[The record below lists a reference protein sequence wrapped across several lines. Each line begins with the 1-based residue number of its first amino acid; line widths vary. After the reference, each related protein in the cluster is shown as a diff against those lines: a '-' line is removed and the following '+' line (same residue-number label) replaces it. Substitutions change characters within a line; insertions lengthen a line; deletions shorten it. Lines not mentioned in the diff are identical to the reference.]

1 MKYLNITIA
10 IILLYCLPVASEIFH
25 WPIDGYF
32 ELTSSFGEYR
42 DNHLHKGI
50 DISTNGK
57 NGIPVCAI
65 EDGQIFRISN
75 SYKGYGKVI
84 YIMHKN
90 HISVYA
96 HLDKFENTS
105 LFLEDKYNME
115 KNKKNKDF
123 FNYYLNP
130 VNVKKGQ
137 LIGYSGETGYGY
149 PHLHLEIRDKKNT
162 IYYNPLYFFEFEDKK
177 NPVINNIYIT
187 PLNEKSVVNSTTI
200 TSNIELIEQN
210 NGFYTSKSKIPF
222 IPGSKIRFS
231 VDTYDIVK
239 ENSANKLGIYG
250 LELYK
255 GLRKLYSREIKTIPI
270 NDFLISES
278 WHEYSDTNLGPT
290 KYTYRIYDPTNTDG
304 EITLEKETVIK
315 LKVYDYFG
323 NTAIALIEFIPETL
337 DKYLPLHDFK
347 IKSKPYL
354 KTGIE
359 FMPNHYALILGAD
372 IIPDV
377 LPWSEKN
384 DIKTSSIFDGKNFIF
399 SFLYTDLPHHNIF
412 FSDVFQRIFQKSKK
426 INVSSIKNP
435 VIMGNF
441 LIESKDDNFYSFH
454 IDKQNGHENA
464 ISSIL
469 EIGPKNRFI
478 KKHIEIST
486 KKINE
491 KSSFYKKN
499 SITGKWSFIPTQKNQ
514 NNLSIKTYQTGL
526 YCIIQDNE
534 PPEIT
539 YVKKAPY
546 YYIYFTDNISG
557 INPDSIKVRTDNIKQ
572 YSYFDIDRKMVS
584 VYTDE
589 NTTEINISVRDN
601 EHNLTVK
608 TIEINER
615 K

>member
-1 MKYLNITIA
+1 
-10 IILLYCLPVASEIFH
+10 
-25 WPIDGYF
+25 
-32 ELTSSFGEYR
+32 
-42 DNHLHKGI
+42 
-50 DISTNGK
+50 
-57 NGIPVCAI
+57 
-65 EDGQIFRISN
+65 
-75 SYKGYGKVI
+75 
-84 YIMHKN
+84 
-90 HISVYA
+90 
-96 HLDKFENTS
+96 
-105 LFLEDKYNME
+105 
-115 KNKKNKDF
+115 
-123 FNYYLNP
+123 
-130 VNVKKGQ
+130 
-137 LIGYSGETGYGY
+137 
-149 PHLHLEIRDKKNT
+149 
-162 IYYNPLYFFEFEDKK
+162 
-177 NPVINNIYIT
+177 
-187 PLNEKSVVNSTTI
+187 
-200 TSNIELIEQN
+200 
-210 NGFYTSKSKIPF
+210 
-222 IPGSKIRFS
+222 
-231 VDTYDIVK
+231 
-239 ENSANKLGIYG
+239 
-250 LELYK
+250 
-255 GLRKLYSREIKTIPI
+255 
-270 NDFLISES
+270 
-278 WHEYSDTNLGPT
+278 
-290 KYTYRIYDPTNTDG
+290 
-304 EITLEKETVIK
+304 
-315 LKVYDYFG
+315 
-323 NTAIALIEFIPETL
+323 
-337 DKYLPLHDFK
+337 
-347 IKSKPYL
+347 
-354 KTGIE
+354 
-359 FMPNHYALILGAD
+359 
-372 IIPDV
+372 
-377 LPWSEKN
+377 
-384 DIKTSSIFDGKNFIF
+384 
-399 SFLYTDLPHHNIF
+399 TDLPHHNIF